1 MLQSLSRLLANEEEE
16 SAAAEQLDVSLQ
28 TLPWARRRDN
38 FSSFSWF
45 PGEIQL
51 NLVLLLGTL
60 SEKNMTLFG
69 NYPYTEADT
78 GPKYMYFITHFLAPP
93 TKI

>member
-69 NYPYTEADT
+69 NFTQTSDP
-78 GPKYMYFITHFLAPP
+78 HPP
-93 TKI
+93 PFWEPLIQKKF